1 MSVLRGE
8 SRHRSFVA
16 RGQLLTLNRHAALL
30 DDVGE
35 LALVHEVHFG
45 PRRRLRISAASDG
58 SYPASRKRLAGCR
71 YGQIFCGRPP
81 GPTLLT
87 CEKRAQMRPHPCS
100 RGIGQSASARC
111 PRPPG
116 ARARGQ
122 REQPDNTRS
131 GSCLLH
137 WRTAATACAVPV
149 PPPSQWRQEKR
160 VVRPACGPTPAPSA
174 RLYLGASA
182 EAQSL

>member
-1 MSVLRGE
+1 MW
-8 SRHRSFVA
+8 
-16 RGQLLTLNRHAALL
+16 TLNRHAALL

-58 SYPASRKRLAGCR
+58 SYPASRNRLAR
-71 YGQIFCGRPP
+71 YRDGQIFCGRPP
-81 GPTLLT
+81 APTLLT

-131 GSCLLH
+131 GSCLLQ

-149 PPPSQWRQEKR
+149 PQPPPWRQEKR

>member
-58 SYPASRKRLAGCR
+58 SYPASRNRLARCR

-81 GPTLLT
+81 GPWKLSVTWPNPVL
-87 CEKRAQMRPHPCS
+87 
-100 RGIGQSASARC
+100 
-111 PRPPG
+111 
-116 ARARGQ
+116 
-122 REQPDNTRS
+122 
-131 GSCLLH
+131 
-137 WRTAATACAVPV
+137 AV
-149 PPPSQWRQEKR
+149 SIQ
-160 VVRPACGPTPAPSA
+160 
-174 RLYLGASA
+174 
-182 EAQSL
+182 